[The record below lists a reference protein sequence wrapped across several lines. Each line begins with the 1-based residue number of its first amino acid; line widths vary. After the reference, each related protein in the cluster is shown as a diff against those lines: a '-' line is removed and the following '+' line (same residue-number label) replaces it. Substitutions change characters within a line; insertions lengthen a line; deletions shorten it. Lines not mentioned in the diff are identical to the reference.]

1 MIYDLQKRE
10 QVDRAPLKIWSQYC
24 SNSMENMVKKYCPKS
39 MEVMVKILSQINENI
54 VKILSQKYGPNIVQN
69 Q

>member
-39 MEVMVKILSQINENI
+39 MEVMVKILSQINENY
-54 VKILSQKYGPNIVQN
+54 S
-69 Q
+69 